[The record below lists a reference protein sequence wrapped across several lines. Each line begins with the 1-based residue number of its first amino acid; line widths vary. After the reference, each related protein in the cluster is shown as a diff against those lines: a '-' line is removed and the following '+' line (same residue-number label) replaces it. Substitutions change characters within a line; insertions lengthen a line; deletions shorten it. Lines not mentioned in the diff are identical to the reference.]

1 MDGRARVG
9 NFLVRWRGGVLYRGG
24 EGWLLGWLGVE
35 AEGRGGEHE
44 TVWWWCWWC
53 AAAAAVLGFVG

>member
-1 MDGRARVG
+1 M
-9 NFLVRWRGGVLYRGG
+9 
-24 EGWLLGWLGVE
+24 LGWLGVE